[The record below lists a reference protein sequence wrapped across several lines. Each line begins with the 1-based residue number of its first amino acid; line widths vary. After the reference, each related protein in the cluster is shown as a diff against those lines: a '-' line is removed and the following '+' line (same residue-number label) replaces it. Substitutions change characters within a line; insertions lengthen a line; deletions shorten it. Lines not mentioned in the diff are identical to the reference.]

1 MKKNNTNINSDLS
14 KNDFKSYFEGNMN
27 DEEKSKFLA
36 DSENNEF
43 ENEALK
49 GFAIFPKGINDI
61 PEIDKSIKTNF
72 SNHISITRKYF
83 YIATPIVMVS
93 LMVLLYF
100 LNNSS
105 KNTDN
110 KKNSLVENNL
120 NTLKIDTHKI
130 NNINKEI
137 ENAEINSES
146 EQINSIQAK
155 TDQKSITDFEKIK
168 PLERISNVKITSV
181 KNIIENDSS
190 SNRLFT
196 AFIHMTTD
204 YMYDFKVV
212 DYSKIYNN
220 KIKTDIFET
229 GSISAKFENKLNNS
243 EDNSNNLSA
252 NYVRYKDF
260 LSETMGKLSANS
272 YKNALQDYIII
283 IQHFPKD
290 QNANFYG
297 GLCYYNL
304 GLFEKAIEFFDV
316 IIESNVAVFYQE
328 AKWYKAN
335 SLLNS
340 NHIKEAKKEFK
351 EIVSIKGF
359 YAERAIEKLSQIDK

>member
-14 KNDFKSYFEGNMN
+14 KKDLKSYFEGNMN

-43 ENEALK
+43 EKEALK
-49 GFAIFPKGINDI
+49 GFALFPDGINDI

-72 SNHISITRKYF
+72 SNNISITRKYF
-83 YIATPIVMVS
+83 YIATPIVIVS

-105 KNTDN
+105 KNANN
-110 KKNSLVENNL
+110 KNLSENNFK
-120 NTLKIDTHKI
+120 TLKIDTHKI
-130 NNINKEI
+130 NIINKEI
-137 ENAEINSES
+137 ENAEVNSES

-155 TDQKSITDFEKIK
+155 TDQKSVTDFEKIK
-168 PLERISNVKITSV
+168 PLETISNVKISSL
-181 KNIIENDSS
+181 KNENDSS
-190 SNRLFT
+190 GNQLFT

-229 GSISAKFENKLNNS
+229 GSISAKFENKLNNV

-272 YKNALQDYIII
+272 YKGALQDYIII
-283 IQHFPKD
+283 IHHFPKD

-340 NHIKEAKKEFK
+340 NNIKEAKKEFK
-351 EIVSIKGF
+351 EIVSINGF

>member
-14 KNDFKSYFEGNMN
+14 KKDFESYFKGNMN
-27 DEEKSKFLA
+27 DEEKSKFLS

-49 GFAIFPKGINDI
+49 GFALFPDGINDI

-72 SNHISITRKYF
+72 GNNISITRKYF
-83 YIATPIVMVS
+83 YIATPIVIVS

-100 LNNSS
+100 LNESS
-105 KNTDN
+105 KNTIN
-110 KKNSLVENNL
+110 KKSNLVENNL

-137 ENAEINSES
+137 ENAIVNSES
-146 EQINSIQAK
+146 EQINSIKAK
-155 TDQKSITDFEKIK
+155 TDQKSVTDFEKIK
-168 PLERISNVKITSV
+168 PLETISNVKVSSI
-181 KNIIENDSS
+181 KNENDSS
-190 SNRLFT
+190 GNKLFT
-196 AFIHMTTD
+196 AFIHMITD
-204 YMYDFKVV
+204 YMYDFKVI

-229 GSISAKFENKLNNS
+229 GSISAKFENKLNNTD
-243 EDNSNNLSA
+243 DNSNNLSA

-340 NHIKEAKKEFK
+340 NKIKEAKKEFK